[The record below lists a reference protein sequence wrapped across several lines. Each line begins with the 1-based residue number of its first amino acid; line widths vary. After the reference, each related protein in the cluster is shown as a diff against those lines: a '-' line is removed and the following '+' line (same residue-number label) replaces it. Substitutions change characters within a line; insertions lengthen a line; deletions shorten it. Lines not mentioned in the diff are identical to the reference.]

1 MTELRRPRHIS
12 AADWQRMP
20 WHARERAVRVVV
32 TGDVSGCGTPAG
44 YMRHYRAREAACV
57 RCLEAWRIY
66 TRARKAEQ
74 RERERRGVIVRAV
87 RDEVSGLQPCGTR
100 AAFVRHK
107 DSGETPCDLCREA
120 ERTYQR
126 IRSRQRRAAAK
137 RRSAPAAEAARA
149 QVAS

>member
-12 AADWQRMP
+12 AADWARMP

-32 TGDVSGCGTPAG
+32 TGDRSGCGTPAG

-74 RERERRGVIVRAV
+74 RERERRGIVVRAV
-87 RDEVSGLQPCGTR
+87 RDELAGLQPCGTH
-100 AAFVRHK
+100 AAFARHRVN
-107 DSGETPCDLCREA
+107 GETPCDLCREA

-126 IRSRQRRAAAK
+126 ARSRK
-137 RRSAPAAEAARA
+137 RRSAPAAGAAGA